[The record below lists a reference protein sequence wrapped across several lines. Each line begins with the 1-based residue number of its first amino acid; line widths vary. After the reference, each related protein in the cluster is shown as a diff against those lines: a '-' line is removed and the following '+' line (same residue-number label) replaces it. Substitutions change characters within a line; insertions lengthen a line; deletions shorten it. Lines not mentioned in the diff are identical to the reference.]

1 MSWHQSISS
10 QKFNALL
17 SSFANTAISSVC
29 PQKLF
34 WFSLSN
40 TTYGGFV
47 CFMSAGYGYA
57 ILANVV
63 ECWMY
68 LIYPMKFSPSF
79 LAAIL
84 DLTGQCK

>member
-1 MSWHQSISS
+1 MLRVFAFPHGH
-10 QKFNALL
+10 LL
-17 SSFANTAISSVC
+17 RPCLKSVV
-29 PQKLF
+29 LVR
-34 WFSLSN
+34 SLSN

-68 LIYPMKFSPSF
+68 LIYPMKFSPFFS
-79 LAAIL
+79 LQVYW
-84 DLTGQCK
+84 T